1 MKTYVLVEKNID
13 NHKMSIISDA
23 TLKDF
28 IKKNCYREEYLDQSI
43 KGVLNSMKSAKAVYY
58 DQSDFVSISKY
69 YVCKSVDQAKAVKRI
84 ELRLMIEC
92 LEESFCSIDE
102 MFPKSEAVVRHSTLL
117 IYED

>member
-1 MKTYVLVEKNID
+1 MKTYFLVQKNID

-43 KGVLNSMKSAKAVYY
+43 KSVLNSMKSAKAVYH
-58 DQSDFVSISKY
+58 DQNDFVSIGECF
-69 YVCKSVDQAKAVKRI
+69 VCKSIEQAKAVKRI

-92 LEESFCSIDE
+92 LEENFDSISE
-102 MFPKSEAVVRHSTLL
+102 MFPKSEAEVGYRKLL
-117 IYED
+117 VY